1 MASHEPFRHL
11 QHKLWSKERSDV
23 KLAIW
28 FPTIKS
34 RESTRSQCVQIECD
48 TLLESSWGELQVR
61 FRPHP
66 NPRYEP
72 GVTSSQRFGS
82 PNREFQDSSLR
93 ISRRKAIWMW
103 VRRSNAQNTI
113 WGKVVASP
121 ESGLWWI
128 KWVRVARGLSQH
140 QECFRRWTNQF
151 VVGLLQDRITK
162 YLSLFLV

>member
-23 KLAIW
+23 KLTIW

-66 NPRYEP
+66 NPRYEL

-82 PNREFQDSSLR
+82 PNRDSFRTLPWESREEKPFGCGCGEATHKILYGGRWWLPPNPGYGESSEFVLPV
-93 ISRRKAIWMW
+93 ACP
-103 VRRSNAQNTI
+103 NTKSVSE
-113 WGKVVASP
+113 G
-121 ESGLWWI
+121 ELTNLW
-128 KWVRVARGLSQH
+128 
-140 QECFRRWTNQF
+140 
-151 VVGLLQDRITK
+151 
-162 YLSLFLV
+162 LVCCKIE